1 MDKSDNTTKRVSS
14 LDKKVSNISVQ
25 IQSKNDKKRTDL
37 NVFDDLSRNDYS
49 NNKAERQKISFPER
63 YDSFLVDV
71 YGEGS
76 GTKKS

>member
-1 MDKSDNTTKRVSS
+1 MDKPDNTTKRVSS

-49 NNKAERQKISFPER
+49 NNKAERQKISFP
-63 YDSFLVDV
+63 
-71 YGEGS
+71 
-76 GTKKS
+76 

>member
-1 MDKSDNTTKRVSS
+1 MDKPDNTAKRVSS

-49 NNKAERQKISFPER
+49 NNKAERQKISFP
-63 YDSFLVDV
+63 
-71 YGEGS
+71 
-76 GTKKS
+76 